1 MRQWVLNWF
10 QSRATDRD
18 QAFRERTI
26 RLVSFSLA
34 FFSGLSLLTST
45 LLYKDPW
52 HQYPLFFGSGIV
64 LSLLAAMLI
73 TRGYLL
79 LSGSIIVITM
89 FSYATSIPLV
99 GEHDFMMSTVIL
111 LLACLLTHSV
121 LPPKAIYLV
130 GGVCVIYAPVLQLL
144 HNQSA
149 APLDT
154 LTTTTPLFLIS
165 VFFLYQRANESE
177 QRLLAMQQAMIEID
191 QARAEAESA
200 NQAKSQ
206 FLAHMSH
213 ELRTPLNAIVG
224 YVDILR
230 NGMAGEMSDLQK
242 ELLSNTAVNNQ
253 RLLNLINDVLD
264 LAKIESGTVQL
275 LETTAEPIQIIDPVI
290 AAMQSL
296 ALYKQIDL
304 QVKYCPSA
312 PQLVVID
319 VRKLQQILT
328 NLISN
333 AIKFTTQG
341 GVYLTV
347 CNHETGTWEIRVRDT
362 GIGMPEGSEKLIFEK
377 FRQID
382 HPKIR
387 EQRGTGL
394 GLAIVKGLIDL
405 MEGSI
410 QVDTRLGYGTTFI
423 ITLPRERN
431 ALRNETQ
438 NDVNHDVS

>member
-1 MRQWVLNWF
+1 MSGWWVAKWF
-10 QSRATDRD
+10 QSRAIDRD
-18 QAFRERTI
+18 LAFRERTI

-34 FFSGLSLLTST
+34 FFSSLSLLISLLIFRDPWDWYPAFFTIGIGLSLVS
-45 LLYKDPW
+45 
-52 HQYPLFFGSGIV
+52 
-64 LSLLAAMLI
+64 SLLVS
-73 TRGYLL
+73 RGYLL
-79 LSGSIIVITM
+79 LSGGLIVMAM
-89 FSYATSIPLV
+89 FGYAVSIPLV
-99 GEHDFMMSTVIL
+99 GEHPTMMSTVIL

-130 GGVCVIYAPVLQLL
+130 AAICILSAPILQLA
-144 HNQSA
+144 QD
-149 APLDT
+149 PTLDPVGAT
-154 LTTTTPLFLIS
+154 TTTTPLFLIS
-165 VFFLYQRANESE
+165 AFFLYQRAIESE
-177 QRLLAMQQAMIEID
+177 KRLLAMREAVVEMD
-191 QARAEAESA
+191 RARVEAESA

-213 ELRTPLNAIVG
+213 ELRTPMNAIVG

-230 NGMAGEMSDLQK
+230 NGMAGELSALQK
-242 ELLSNTAVNNQ
+242 ELLANTAVNNQ
-253 RLLNLINDVLD
+253 RLLSLINDVLD

-275 LETTAEPIQIIDPVI
+275 LETTAEPRQIIEPVI
-290 AAMQSL
+290 VGMQSL
-296 ALYKQIDL
+296 ALHKNIDL
-304 QVKYCPSA
+304 QVKYTDHA

-319 VRKLQQILT
+319 VRKLQEILA

-333 AIKFTTQG
+333 AIKFTSQG

-347 CNHETGTWEIRVRDT
+347 CANDPLTWEIHVRDT
-362 GIGMPEGSEKLIFEK
+362 GVGMPEGMEMVIFEK

-410 QVDTRLGYGTTFI
+410 QVESRLDHGTTFI
-423 ITLPRERN
+423 ITLPRERK
-431 ALRNETQ
+431 
-438 NDVNHDVS
+438 